1 MAVPRQKV
9 DRMGEKSHERG
20 FQVGFKGTFEG
31 VWILFLFFLL
41 SLNVVDVCFLIVE
54 VGFAEER
61 EKLFY
66 K

>member
-1 MAVPRQKV
+1 MNEDFKL
-9 DRMGEKSHERG
+9 DLKEHLRG
-20 FQVGFKGTFEG
+20 CGSYFF
-31 VWILFLFFLL
+31 FFLL